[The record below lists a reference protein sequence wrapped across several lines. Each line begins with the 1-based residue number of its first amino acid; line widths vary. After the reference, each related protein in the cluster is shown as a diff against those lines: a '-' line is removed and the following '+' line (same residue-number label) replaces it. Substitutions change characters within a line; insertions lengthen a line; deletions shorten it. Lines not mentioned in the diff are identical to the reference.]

1 MQPDSASGMRPYTLK
16 EFLKRALS
24 GEKYLID
31 VYDAATWMCITA
43 LSAESIANGGS
54 IQQIPDFTNG
64 KWQTRE
70 SEDVMP
76 LCRKA

>member
-1 MQPDSASGMRPYTLK
+1 MDWLLFEAFFDYVING
-16 EFLKRALS
+16 
-24 GEKYLID
+24 GESPID

-43 LSAESIANGGS
+43 LSAESIASGGS